1 MTEVAPEAPAEEG
14 WDAPERDADVSYP
27 EYPSNPHNH
36 RYTLSYDP
44 QKPPFLVV
52 RANTVEELQ
61 ASFEELEEGG
71 VYAAMGNAWR
81 VMKAQA
87 TVGAGMGPTTPVPQP
102 PGPVQPV
109 QPVPLPQS
117 PQAQYPQPAQ
127 AQPGV
132 PGTAPAQWQN
142 VGAPPPPPV
151 QGGFNGGSGNRAEPK
166 PRPPWPQVYRISIAR
181 GDTSFKDYRAAN
193 QQYFKGKVLWAGG
206 GDYWINGE
214 VVQSVAQWK
223 PVPA

>member
-1 MTEVAPEAPAEEG
+1 MTEVAPEGVDESG
-14 WDAPERDADVSYP
+14 WEAPERDAAVSYP
-27 EYPSNPHNH
+27 ESPANPHNH

-52 RANTVEELQ
+52 RASTIQELQ
-61 ASFEELEEGG
+61 DAFQELEEGG

-87 TVGAGMGPTTPVPQP
+87 SVGAGLGPTTPVSAP
-102 PGPVQPV
+102 PAAV
-109 QPVPLPQS
+109 QPVPLPQA

-127 AQPGV
+127 TQPGV

-142 VGAPPPPPV
+142 VGAPPPPPPA

-166 PRPPWPQVYRISIAR
+166 PRPPWPQVFRISIAR

-193 QQYFKGKVLWAGG
+193 QQYFKGKVAWAGG
-206 GDYWINGE
+206 GDYWIHGE
-214 VVQSVAQWK
+214 VVQSVAQWN